1 MSEPNTTVH
10 KETTQLPPDNGG
22 NPAGQEQP
30 AATAAEPKNNAQ
42 PTGEQPAP
50 AAPTKVEEPAAPS
63 SPHVGFVARAKENWD
78 VAVAGAAIGVA
89 AGLAVGAFCFGGKSE
104 EAAVVV

>member
-1 MSEPNTTVH
+1 MSEPNTTIH
-10 KETTQLPPDNGG
+10 NETTQLPPDNGG
-22 NPAGQEQP
+22 NAGQP
-30 AATAAEPKNNAQ
+30 AATAAEPKNDAQ

-50 AAPTKVEEPAAPS
+50 AAPTKVEEPAAAPS

-89 AGLAVGAFCFGGKSE
+89 AGFAVGALCFGGKSE

>member
-1 MSEPNTTVH
+1 MSEPNTTIH
-10 KETTQLPPDNGG
+10 NETTQLPPNNGG

-42 PTGEQPAP
+42 PGEQPAP
-50 AAPTKVEEPAAPS
+50 EAPTKVEEPAAPS
-63 SPHVGFVARAKENWD
+63 SPNVGFVARAKENWD

-89 AGLAVGAFCFGGKSE
+89 AGLAVGALCFGGKE

>member
-1 MSEPNTTVH
+1 MSEPNTTIH
-10 KETTQLPPDNGG
+10 NETTQLPPDNGG
-22 NPAGQEQP
+22 NAGQP
-30 AATAAEPKNNAQ
+30 AATAAEPKNDAQ
-42 PTGEQPAP
+42 PTAEQPAP
-50 AAPTKVEEPAAPS
+50 AAPAKVEEPAAPS

-89 AGLAVGAFCFGGKSE
+89 AGLAVGALCFGGKE

>member
-1 MSEPNTTVH
+1 MSEPNATVH
-10 KETTQLPPDNGG
+10 NETTQLPPADGG
-22 NPAGQEQP
+22 TAGQGQP
-30 AATAAEPKNNAQ
+30 AATAAEPKNDAQ
-42 PTGEQPAP
+42 PTVEQPAP
-50 AAPTKVEEPAAPS
+50 AAPAKVEEPADPS

-89 AGLAVGAFCFGGKSE
+89 AGLAVGALCFGGKSE

>member
-1 MSEPNTTVH
+1 MSEPNTTIH
-10 KETTQLPPDNGG
+10 NETTQLPPDNGG
-22 NPAGQEQP
+22 NAGQP
-30 AATAAEPKNNAQ
+30 AATAAEPKNDAQ
-42 PTGEQPAP
+42 PTAEQPAP

-89 AGLAVGAFCFGGKSE
+89 AGLAVGALCFGGKE

>member
-10 KETTQLPPDNGG
+10 SETTQLPPDNGG
-22 NPAGQEQP
+22 KP
-30 AATAAEPKNNAQ
+30 AAEPKNAQ

-50 AAPTKVEEPAAPS
+50 AAPTKVEEPVAPS

-89 AGLAVGAFCFGGKSE
+89 AGIGIGALCFGGKSE
-104 EAAVVV
+104 EVIV

>member
-1 MSEPNTTVH
+1 MSEPNTTIH
-10 KETTQLPPDNGG
+10 NETTQLPPDNGG
-22 NPAGQEQP
+22 NAGQP

-42 PTGEQPAP
+42 PEQPAP
-50 AAPTKVEEPAAPS
+50 APTKVEDQPAAAPS

-89 AGLAVGAFCFGGKSE
+89 AGFAVGALCFGGKSE

>member
-1 MSEPNTTVH
+1 MSENTTVH
-10 KETTQLPPDNGG
+10 TETTQLPPDNGG
-22 NPAGQEQP
+22 KPAEQ
-30 AATAAEPKNNAQ
+30 KNNAQ

-89 AGLAVGAFCFGGKSE
+89 AGFAVGALCFGGKSE

>member
-1 MSEPNTTVH
+1 MSENTTTHEEVN
-10 KETTQLPPDNGG
+10 KNLVNGG
-22 NPAGQEQP
+22 QPAGQGQP

-42 PTGEQPAP
+42 PEQPAP

-89 AGLAVGAFCFGGKSE
+89 AGIGIGALCFGGKE